1 MPILK
6 VGAGGFAT
14 IQLAVDASADGDTIV
29 VDAGIYVE
37 QVVVTGRSNLL
48 IVAADGAQVTIKA
61 PADVHETARSSS
73 DREIHAVFTVV
84 SSTAVTLQDIDV
96 DGSGAGNTVDE
107 GGGAGIANYYGVFY
121 RNSSGTLENVD
132 VTAVRDPYPGGLTPG
147 GQPNVDGVQRGIS
160 VVVDNDSLLPFA
172 MHGGTIYDFQKQAGL
187 FVRADLDISGV
198 TVLGGGAQPV
208 IAQNGF
214 SIQRSTGIVDGNTI
228 TGIGYAGPANA
239 YSGGINASSNF
250 DLVITGNTIGGS
262 NGDSSAAKVVGI
274 WIFQIFG
281 SGVANSGGLIS
292 GNTISHTDVGIAVDE
307 SVTPNPLRIENN
319 IVLDSDLAD
328 PFSAGVRFEPTPL
341 SLATAFDIDGTAMH
355 DVLAGNAG
363 DDVLFGLGGA
373 DTLRGNGGEDTLDGG
388 SGADTMTGGAGD
400 DLYFVDDLGD
410 VVVEA
415 AGEGTDEVRTAL
427 TVYVQPVDVETL
439 TGTLVGSQDL
449 RGNIRDNITVS
460 QDGQHRDIFRMQDGG
475 ADTVSGFAG
484 NDTFYFGAAFTAADT
499 VNGGEGIDSIILQGD
514 YSAGLTLGIGTTSNI
529 YGIETISLA
538 PGDITAYGDPGTGSY
553 DYVLTTLDG
562 NVLAGGLLKFNGFHL
577 RAGEQMTVDGSAES
591 NGTFL
596 MLAGLGLDRLT
607 GGALA
612 DIFVF
617 GHDGRFGDGDQV
629 VGGAGYDTVYLR
641 GDYAIDFNAPGFAG
655 SLVGVESVYL
665 ASAADLQ
672 YAGGGDGEFDYA
684 FVWNDAMLAGG
695 GRITFNGSG
704 LGAAEWMTFD
714 GSSEASGTLRLFG
727 GAGDDVLRGGGGND
741 LIHGGRGFDIMT
753 GGGGNDIFAFHSLDD
768 TNSAA
773 RDGIG
778 DFSAGDRIDLSVID
792 AVRATPQNERF
803 SFVGDAGFVLG
814 TPGQVRVTQSADT
827 IWLVQADVDGDMVSD
842 FELFLTL
849 SGTHTFA
856 ASDFIL

>member
-29 VDAGIYVE
+29 VDAGTYVE

-73 DREIHAVFTVV
+73 DREIHGVFTVV
-84 SSTAVTLQDIDV
+84 NSTAVTLQDIDV

-147 GQPNVDGVQRGIS
+147 GQPIVDGVQRGIS

-172 MHGGTIYDFQKQAGL
+172 MHGGTIDDFQKQAGL

-198 TVLGGGAQPV
+198 TVVGGGAQPV

-214 SIQRSTGIVDGNTI
+214 SIQRSTGTVDGNTI
-228 TGIGYAGPANA
+228 TGIGYAGPASA

-262 NGDSSAAKVVGI
+262 NVDGSAAKVVGI
-274 WIFQIFG
+274 WVFQIFG

-307 SVTPNPLRIENN
+307 SVTPSPLRIENN
-319 IVLDSDLAD
+319 LVLDSDLAD
-328 PFSAGVRFEPTPL
+328 PYSAGVRFEPTPL
-341 SLATAFDIDGTAMH
+341 PLATAFGIDGTAMH

-363 DDVLFGLGGA
+363 DDMLFGLAGA
-373 DTLRGNGGEDTLDGG
+373 DTLRGNAGEDTLDGG
-388 SGADTMTGGAGD
+388 SGADTMTGGTGD

-427 TVYVQPVDVETL
+427 TVYAQPVDVETL

-449 RGNIRDNITVS
+449 RGNIRDNVVVS
-460 QDGQHRDIFRMQDGG
+460 QIGPHRDIFRLQDGG
-475 ADTVSGFAG
+475 ADHVSGFAG
-484 NDTFYFGAAFTAADT
+484 NDTFYFGGAFTPADT
-499 VNGGEGIDSIILQGD
+499 VHGGEGIDSIILQGD
-514 YSAGLTLGIGTTSNI
+514 YGSGLTLGSGTASNI
-529 YGIETISLA
+529 SGIETISLA
-538 PGDITAYGDPGTGSY
+538 PGDITSYGDPGTGSY
-553 DYVLTTLDG
+553 SYVLTTLDG
-562 NVLAGGLLKFNGFHL
+562 NVAPGGTLKINGFYL
-577 RAGEQMTVDGSAES
+577 RAGENATVDGALETD
-591 NGTFL
+591 GTFR
-596 MLAGLGLDRLT
+596 MFAGLGTDHLT

-617 GHDGRFGDGDQV
+617 GHDGRFGGGDTV
-629 VGGAGYDTVYLR
+629 AGSAGYDTAYLR

-672 YAGGGDGEFDYA
+672 FAGGGGGEFDYA
-684 FVWNDAMLAGG
+684 IVWNDAMLATG

-704 LGAAEWMTFD
+704 LAADEWMTFD
-714 GSSEASGTLRLFG
+714 GRSEAGGTLRLFG
-727 GAGDDVLRGGGGND
+727 GAGDDVLRGGGGDD
-741 LIHGGRGFDIMT
+741 LVYGGRGFDIMT
-753 GGGGNDIFAFHSLDD
+753 GGGGNDIFSFYSLDD
-768 TNSAA
+768 SNSAA
-773 RDGIG
+773 GDGVG

-792 AVRATPQNERF
+792 AVRATPVNESF
-803 SFVGDAGFVLG
+803 SFIGGAAFTLG
-814 TPGQVRVTQSADT
+814 TPGQVRMTDT
-827 IWLVQADVDGDMVSD
+827 GGGIWLIQAEVDGNMISD
-842 FELFLTL
+842 FELFVTL
-849 SGTHTFA
+849 SGTHSFA